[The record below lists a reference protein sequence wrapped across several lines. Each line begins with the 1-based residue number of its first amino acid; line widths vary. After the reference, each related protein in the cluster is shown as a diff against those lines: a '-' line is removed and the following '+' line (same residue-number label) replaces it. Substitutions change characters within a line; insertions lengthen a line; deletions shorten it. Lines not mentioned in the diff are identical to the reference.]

1 MTEGKSIRI
10 FFNTWIYIY
19 IYKMKNLPWVKKTVI
34 KISERTSQQYLS
46 EDSLFVHPDGF
57 IRVVARSSKALS
69 DIMTQTQE
77 RMWLTNTLLLNMTLL
92 WISQHY
98 SVTPVQQHISECSFN
113 KLKKTH
119 QAWWRFFSLLWHWP
133 QGLRV
138 PYFLV
143 LSNFKCMCVSVFTP
157 QIYFT
162 LGLPCTDWLND

>member
-1 MTEGKSIRI
+1 M
-10 FFNTWIYIY
+10 NIYIY
-19 IYKMKNLPWVKKTVI
+19 IMKNLPWIKKNSHKDFREDITAVSVRRQSFCPSWWFHTCRC
-34 KISERTSQQYLS
+34 SEQQGPEWHNDTNTG
-46 EDSLFVHPDGF
+46 EDG
-57 IRVVARSSKALS
+57 
-69 DIMTQTQE
+69 
-77 RMWLTNTLLLNMTLL
+77 WLTNTLLLNMTLL

-113 KLKKTH
+113 KLKNPSGLMT
-119 QAWWRFFSLLWHWP
+119 FFSLLWHWP